1 MDRALRAAWPAAAL
15 LAVAL
20 GGATAAQAEVVRAVT
35 LSSGSIL
42 PVVHPV
48 SLDGAVGFQSFLLP
62 TGGAGE
68 ATAWPSNAAGGDT
81 APESASAP
89 RELPAAPGSGQLAL
103 YALGSLGAF
112 QTGRSL
118 RRLGATML
126 PEWYATNGPHQV
138 GHATAFDPTV
148 DFARVAVVC
157 PFVVVP
163 QPARQGVVA
172 ADSCVPVSLP
182 DVRRSAA
189 PRAPPARSALA

>member
-68 ATAWPSNAAGGDT
+68 ATAPVDAGT
-81 APESASAP
+81 ELASDVPA
-89 RELPAAPGSGQLAL
+89 LPAEPLS
-103 YALGSLGAF
+103 
-112 QTGRSL
+112 
-118 RRLGATML
+118 
-126 PEWYATNGPHQV
+126 E
-138 GHATAFDPTV
+138 
-148 DFARVAVVC
+148 
-157 PFVVVP
+157 
-163 QPARQGVVA
+163 
-172 ADSCVPVSLP
+172 
-182 DVRRSAA
+182 AA
-189 PRAPPARSALA
+189 PADANETPMSEASDAAEDEAE